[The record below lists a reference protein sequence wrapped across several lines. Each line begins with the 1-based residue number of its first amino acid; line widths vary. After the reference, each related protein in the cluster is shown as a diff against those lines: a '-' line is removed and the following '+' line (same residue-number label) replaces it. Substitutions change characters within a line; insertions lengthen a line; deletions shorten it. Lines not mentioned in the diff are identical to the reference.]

1 MTTMT
6 STFKLTLNRAHKVA
20 ERLRTYVK
28 ELQKVIQDKS
38 TPLGIR
44 SLREASVVQKAKEQ
58 SESFDHSVNQYLN
71 ASEALEKLRNAIAA
85 GNHQSNVYLLIS
97 KQNRLNLEVQALTQ
111 ALEYAQNASGVA
123 LSDIPDTPQEYQS
136 YRLETLNSTQVAS
149 LRQRVAQLQRECHVV
164 ADDISDANRF
174 TIEVEL
180 SDELAQVV
188 GLKV

>member
-1 MTTMT
+1 MT

-38 TPLGIR
+38 TPLAIR
-44 SLREASVVQKAKEQ
+44 SLREASVIQKAKEQ

-180 SDELAQVV
+180 SDELSQVV